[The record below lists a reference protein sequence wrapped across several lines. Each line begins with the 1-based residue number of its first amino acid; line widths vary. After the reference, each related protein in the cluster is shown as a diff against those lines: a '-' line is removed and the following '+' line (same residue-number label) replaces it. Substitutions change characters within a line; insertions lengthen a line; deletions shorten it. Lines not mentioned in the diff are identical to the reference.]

1 MTKHDTINDTMSILS
16 LTREQMYGGR
26 EWIKTHKGTQIADT
40 PLWVLISLGILA
52 VQEEN
57 EHDS

>member
-1 MTKHDTINDTMSILS
+1 MTKHDTLNVVS
-16 LTREQMYGGR
+16 LTREQVYGGR
-26 EWIKTHKGTQIADT
+26 EWIKNHRGVKVADT

-52 VQEEN
+52 LEEEN